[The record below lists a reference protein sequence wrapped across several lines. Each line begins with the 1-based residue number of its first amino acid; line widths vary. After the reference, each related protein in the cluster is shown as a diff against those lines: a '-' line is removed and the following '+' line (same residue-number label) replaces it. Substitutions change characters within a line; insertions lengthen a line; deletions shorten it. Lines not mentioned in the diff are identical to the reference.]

1 MDKQT
6 TTKNPR
12 QGPGENRPRRTDEN
26 PRRGID
32 ENALRGIVDPR
43 RGIVGDQ
50 PRPPVDHTP
59 AGGLV
64 VHERAEGPQETPEG
78 GQDLAADVLE
88 IRTAQ
93 DRQDPA
99 ETPEGGQDLA
109 ETPAGGGLQEPVEDP
124 LRGVLAL
131 ATAALAPNSR
141 TAYKRAIERLA
152 RSLNGQ
158 ELNDQALAAHVQ
170 DLHNQGLAPAS
181 IAIVPAAVR
190 YYARAHGSA
199 PGGSSTAGPDPVGP
213 LTKAALKIIRREG
226 RGRGRGQAG
235 GIRWEQADATAA
247 VAGNGG
253 QDLAGLR
260 DAAIIAVMS
269 DCLLRVSELAALDV
283 QDVETAADGSAR
295 VHVRASK
302 TDQEGKGETLYA
314 GPPTAGRVQA
324 WIDAAQVQDGPLFR
338 RIRRGGHVQGSRLT
352 PRAVAEIVKKRA
364 DAAGIDPASVSGHSL
379 RVGAAQSLAAA
390 GAGVVEMQTAGRWK
404 SPDMPGRYARKQL
417 AAKGA
422 VAKLR
427 HGK

>member
-1 MDKQT
+1 MNQRRNTRKDA
-6 TTKNPR
+6 P
-12 QGPGENRPRRTDEN
+12 GPKVDV
-26 PRRGID
+26 D
-32 ENALRGIVDPR
+32 ALRGIVNPRRGPGENPR
-43 RGIVGDQ
+43 RGIVGD
-50 PRPPVDHTP
+50 PRPWPVD
-59 AGGLV
+59 
-64 VHERAEGPQETPEG
+64 QETPTG
-78 GQDLAADVLE
+78 GQEL
-88 IRTAQ
+88 T
-93 DRQDPA
+93 
-99 ETPEGGQDLA
+99 ETPTGGQ
-109 ETPAGGGLQEPVEDP
+109 ELQERVEDP

-141 TAYKRAIERLA
+141 TAYKRAVERLA
-152 RSLNGQ
+152 QSLDGQ
-158 ELNDQALAAHVQ
+158 ELNDQTLAAHFL
-170 DLHNQGLAPAS
+170 DLHGRGLAPAS

-190 YYARAHGSA
+190 YYARAHGSSTA
-199 PGGSSTAGPDPVGP
+199 HGGSAVETGAAAASGGHGTGNAGGDPIGP

-226 RGRGRGQAG
+226 RGRGRGQAS
-235 GIRWEQADATAA
+235 GIKWEQADATAA
-247 VAGNGG
+247 VAASGGHGTGNAG
-253 QDLAGLR
+253 QDVGNPPGGLAGLR

-283 QDVETAADGSAR
+283 QDVVFDADGSGR

-314 GPPTAGRVQA
+314 GLPTAARVQA
-324 WIDAAQVQDGPLFR
+324 WLGATQVQDGPLFR
-338 RIRRGGHVQGSRLT
+338 RIRRGGHVQASRLT
-352 PRAVAEIVKKRA
+352 ARAVADIVKKRA
-364 DAAGIDPASVSGHSL
+364 QDAGIDPSGVSGHSL